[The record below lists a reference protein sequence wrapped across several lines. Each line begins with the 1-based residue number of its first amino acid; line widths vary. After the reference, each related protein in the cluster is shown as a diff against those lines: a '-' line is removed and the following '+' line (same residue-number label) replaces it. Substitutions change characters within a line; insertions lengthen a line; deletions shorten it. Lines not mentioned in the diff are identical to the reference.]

1 MFGKTDVPAPDS
13 QPAPDLGSQLEE
25 LLVHVFKCEEWANL
39 DDRIDLSLANWERA
53 KARRRVDGE
62 PV

>member
-1 MFGKTDVPAPDS
+1 MFGKANEAASDP
-13 QPAPDLGSQLEE
+13 QPLDLGSQLEE

-53 KARRRVDGE
+53 KARRRVDDK
-62 PV
+62 PA